1 MNTSRLETHFPIQRS
16 VFRIRTCLLIAILLA
31 VPPAHALASERMRQ
45 NTFRAAIVVDERL
58 SVLRSAPDLSAP
70 LLRRIGRGRK
80 LSVVGAHHSRAGIMF
95 YRVAVTRRTRGW
107 IQREA
112 LIVPRQRGE
121 DKRLLRLIQASSDF
135 DRLAR
140 ARIFLDAFP
149 QSALRPAVL
158 LLFGDEA
165 SRAARKLSHDAS
177 RRLDP
182 EEMKATG
189 ASVSAYFLN
198 YNGLDRYRR
207 LGIVFSFD
215 SSTKQFHYDGA
226 SWHELIR
233 RYRMSAEAEEARG
246 RENSKQ

>member
-1 MNTSRLETHFPIQRS
+1 MNTSHLEPAFLNQRS
-16 VFRIRTCLLIAILLA
+16 TFRSRTVLLFAVVLVFL
-31 VPPAHALASERMRQ
+31 PAPVLGRERMWRQ
-45 NTFRAAIVVDERL
+45 SFRAAIVVDERL

-70 LLRRIGRGRK
+70 LLRRISRGRK
-80 LSVVGAHHSRAGIMF
+80 LSVVGAHQSRAGIMF

-112 LIVPRQRGE
+112 IVAPRQRGE
-121 DKRLLRLIQASSDF
+121 DERLLRLIQASSDF

-140 ARIFLDAFP
+140 GRIFLDAFP
-149 QSALRPAVL
+149 HSTLRPAVL

-165 SRAARKLSHDAS
+165 SRAARKLSRDAA

-189 ASVSAYFLN
+189 APVSAYFLN

-207 LGIVFSFD
+207 LGIVFWFD
-215 SSTKQFHYDGA
+215 SSSKQFHYDGA
-226 SWHELIR
+226 SWRELIR
-233 RYRMSAEAEEARG
+233 RYPMSAEAREARK
-246 RENSKQ
+246 RAEQ